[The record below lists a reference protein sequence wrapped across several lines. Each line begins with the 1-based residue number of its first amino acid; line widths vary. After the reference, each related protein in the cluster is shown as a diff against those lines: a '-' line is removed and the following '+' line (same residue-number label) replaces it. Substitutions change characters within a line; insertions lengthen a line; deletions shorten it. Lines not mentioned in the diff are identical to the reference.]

1 MTSPPSPFSM
11 FALIR
16 HGAYQGYPD
25 HLSEAGRITIE
36 SLAKS
41 LKILGPWTSLQ
52 ASPKI
57 RTQET
62 ASIIAKALNL
72 PIITDEALLEDGDPQ
87 AWLPPNVPNGTLLVT
102 HAPTIRRIASRWL
115 QALDLPEYQPL
126 DVGTALIIDPE
137 ELSARLVGAS

>member
-1 MTSPPSPFSM
+1 M

-25 HLSEAGRITIE
+25 HLTDAGRLTIE
-36 SLAKS
+36 SLAES
-41 LKILGPWTSLQ
+41 LKILGPWTSLR

-62 ASIIAKALNL
+62 ASIIAKALDL
-72 PIITDEALLEDGDPQ
+72 PIITDETLLEDGDPSL
-87 AWLPPNVPNGTLLVT
+87 WLPPNTFDGTLLVT

-115 QALDLPEYQPL
+115 RALDLPEYQPL
-126 DVGTALIIDPE
+126 DVGTALIVDPE
-137 ELSARLVGAS
+137 ELSARLIRTT